1 MLKMNNLDMSHVQ
14 SFEQSELTAR
24 QREVLEN
31 ALDLLVSGGGKAL
44 TTANIARASN
54 CSKESLY
61 KWFGDRNGLL
71 AAMMTVQGSKVGAVL
86 DEDIFKSTAAFKEHL
101 ARFAT
106 ELLTVL
112 SGEISLALNRLAIGQ
127 ASDEASQLGPLLMKN
142 GRGLIEARAHAFLN
156 SAKDKGFLNFTKVDD
171 AYRVLYGLIVS
182 DFHVRSLLG
191 DNNDMS
197 ADEIVTTADQ
207 AVEQFY
213 KLFSPSNG

>member
-1 MLKMNNLDMSHVQ
+1 MLKVDNLDRADVQ
-14 SFEQSELTAR
+14 GFEQSELTAR
-24 QREVLEN
+24 QRDVLEN

-86 DEDIFKSTAAFKEHL
+86 DQDTFKSAAAFKEHL

-127 ASDEASQLGPLLMKN
+127 ASDGASQLGPLLMKN

-156 SAKDKGFLNFTKVDD
+156 SAKDKGFLNFTKVDE

-191 DNNDMS
+191 DNNEMS
-197 ADEIVTTADQ
+197 AHEIVIAADQ

>member
-1 MLKMNNLDMSHVQ
+1 MLKIDSPDVQ
-14 SFEQSELTAR
+14 EFEQSELTLR

-71 AAMMTVQGSKVGAVL
+71 AAMMTVQGSKVGSVL
-86 DEDIFKSTAAFKEHL
+86 DADVFKNSTAFREHL
-101 ARFAT
+101 VRFAT

-156 SAKDKGFLNFTKVDD
+156 SAKDNGFLHFTKVNE

-191 DNNDMS
+191 DNIEMS
-197 ADEIVTTADQ
+197 TDEIITAADQ

-213 KLFSPSNG
+213 KLFGPTKG

>member
-1 MLKMNNLDMSHVQ
+1 MLQTDHSGVQ
-14 SFEQSELTAR
+14 DYGQSELTIR
-24 QREVLEN
+24 QKEVLEN

-86 DEDIFKSTAAFKEHL
+86 NNDVFKSTAAFKEYL
-101 ARFAT
+101 VRFAT

-156 SAKDKGFLNFTKVDD
+156 SAKDKGFLKFAKVDET
-171 AYRVLYGLIVS
+171 YRVLYGLIVS
-182 DFHVRSLLG
+182 DFHVRLLLG
-191 DNNDMS
+191 DNNNMS
-197 ADEIVTTADQ
+197 ADEIENTANQ

-213 KLFSPSNG
+213 KLFGSIKS

>member
-1 MLKMNNLDMSHVQ
+1 MLKIDNPDVQ
-14 SFEQSELTAR
+14 AFEQPELTLR
-24 QREVLEN
+24 QQEVLEN

-61 KWFGDRNGLL
+61 KWFGDRNSLL

-86 DEDIFKSTAAFKEHL
+86 DEDVFKSAVAFREHL
-101 ARFAT
+101 VRFAT

-156 SAKDKGFLNFTKVDD
+156 SAKENGFLNFAKVDE

-191 DNNDMS
+191 DNNEMS
-197 ADEIVTTADQ
+197 ADEIVATANQ

-213 KLFSPSNG
+213 KLFSPVKG

>member
-1 MLKMNNLDMSHVQ
+1 MLKIDERDRAEVRG
-14 SFEQSELTAR
+14 FEQSELTLR

-71 AAMMTVQGSKVGAVL
+71 AAMMTFQGSKVGAVL
-86 DEDIFKSTAAFKEHL
+86 DDGVFKSADAFKAHL
-101 ARFAT
+101 ARFAV

-112 SGEISLALNRLAIGQ
+112 SGDISLALNRLAIGQ
-127 ASDEASQLGPLLMKN
+127 ASDDSSQLGPLLMKN

-156 SAKDKGFLNFTKVDD
+156 SAKNKEFLNFTKVDD

-191 DNNDMS
+191 DNNEMN
-197 ADEIVTTADQ
+197 ADEIENAAQQ

-213 KLFSPSNG
+213 RLFSPAKG